1 MKNIDGGE
9 GEGKLNRE
17 GGGGGACRLSS
28 SEKVGGG
35 GLIRGGGLIE
45 DLRYVTFLSQHT
57 ITISSLRT
65 RLKQKKGGNTENE
78 ILRCRNVVVC
88 YLAMLLISPCALITQ
103 STN

>member
-1 MKNIDGGE
+1 MR
-9 GEGKLNRE
+9 LNR
-17 GGGGGACRLSS
+17 
-28 SEKVGGG
+28 GGG
-35 GLIRGGGLIE
+35 GLSTFLLWKGGGGLLERGGFLE

-103 STN
+103 Y

>member
-1 MKNIDGGE
+1 MKNKDGGE
-9 GEGKLNRE
+9 GEVRLNR
-17 GGGGGACRLSS
+17 GGRGGGACRLSS
-28 SEKVGGG
+28 SEKGGG
-35 GLIRGGGLIE
+35 GLLERGGFLE

-103 STN
+103 Y

>member
-1 MKNIDGGE
+1 MEERGRESLIERGE
-9 GEGKLNRE
+9 
-17 GGGGGACRLSS
+17 GGACRLSS

-65 RLKQKKGGNTENE
+65 RLKHQKK
-78 ILRCRNVVVC
+78 
-88 YLAMLLISPCALITQ
+88 MK
-103 STN
+103 

>member
-1 MKNIDGGE
+1 MR
-9 GEGKLNRE
+9 LNR
-17 GGGGGACRLSS
+17 GGGGGLVDFPPL
-28 SEKVGGG
+28 E
-35 GLIRGGGLIE
+35 RGGGLLERGGFLE

-103 STN
+103 Y

>member
-1 MKNIDGGE
+1 MVGRGRGG
-9 GEGKLNRE
+9 LIE
-17 GGGGGACRLSS
+17 GGGGLVDFPPLKR
-28 SEKVGGG
+28 GGG
-35 GLIRGGGLIE
+35 GLLERGGFLE

-103 STN
+103 Y

>member
-1 MKNIDGGE
+1 MKNKDGGE
-9 GEGKLNRE
+9 GEGRLNRGE
-17 GGGGGACRLSS
+17 GGGGFL
-28 SEKVGGG
+28 
-35 GLIRGGGLIE
+35 E

-88 YLAMLLISPCALITQ
+88 YLAMLLITPCALITQ
-103 STN
+103 Y